1 MNSKDEKYFP
11 SDYDEYYYYC
21 RISIVEEAKEKYIRC
36 SGLLLG
42 SELNNSSAM
51 KYSETLWGVY
61 GNTSCFAGD
70 IYCCYKIL
78 KYVDSDII
86 ISHSSNFF
94 SNQTDQF

>member
-42 SELNNSSAM
+42 S
-51 KYSETLWGVY
+51 
-61 GNTSCFAGD
+61 
-70 IYCCYKIL
+70 
-78 KYVDSDII
+78 
-86 ISHSSNFF
+86 
-94 SNQTDQF
+94 